1 MRQLSG
7 IISEELRV
15 DDVIDLTG
23 VATRDVTVVAGG
35 ALIVTGIISERLTV
49 TPGGL
54 VSIEGAVLGLVT
66 VAWGGH
72 VELLGKALGG
82 IETQG
87 GVVRVAAGSRIG
99 RWRLSLD
106 GHLGGFDDHTRRSG
120 LIPWFTLP
128 RHYDDT
134 SVLTRV
140 D

>member
-7 IISEELRV
+7 IISEELSV
-15 DDVIDLTG
+15 HDVIDLTG
-23 VATRDVTVVAGG
+23 VATRDVTVVAG
-35 ALIVTGIISERLTV
+35 
-49 TPGGL
+49 
-54 VSIEGAVLGLVT
+54 
-66 VAWGGH
+66 GGH

-99 RWRLSLD
+99 RWRLSHS

-134 SVLTRV
+134 SVLARV